1 MINSFAISSLI
12 LCLLFVVFIH
22 SMAISGSNIYG
33 YNNRALVSISYI
45 IPIFI
50 ILIEQIITPKKFKII
65 LIIYIM
71 IIFTSYILILEKNI
85 DYVKNRN
92 NSVEKIISNFEYK
105 NQTKSYLI
113 YIDDY
118 KHDDKFY
125 NYFTYVNDN
134 FDFSTSFLIK

>member
-65 LIIYIM
+65 LIIYII
-71 IIFTSYILILEKNI
+71 IIFTSYILILEKNV

-92 NSVEKIISNFEYK
+92 NTVKKLFQNLNTHIKRRII
-105 NQTKSYLI
+105 
-113 YIDDY
+113 
-118 KHDDKFY
+118 
-125 NYFTYVNDN
+125 
-134 FDFSTSFLIK
+134 